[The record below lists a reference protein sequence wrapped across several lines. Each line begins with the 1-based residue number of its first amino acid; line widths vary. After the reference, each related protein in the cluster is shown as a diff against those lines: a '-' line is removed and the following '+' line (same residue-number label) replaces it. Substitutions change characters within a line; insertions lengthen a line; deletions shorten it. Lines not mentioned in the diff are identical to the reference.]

1 MMMGAGAAAMFEDS
15 KGQQEKPE
23 EDNAYEE
30 WRNKRTWI
38 RHVGGVSDLAW
49 SPDSI
54 HFASCGTDS
63 QIIIWSINEGGKIS

>member
-38 RHVGGVSDLAW
+38 
-49 SPDSI
+49 
-54 HFASCGTDS
+54 
-63 QIIIWSINEGGKIS
+63 KICY